1 MPEENIPASV
11 PFDIERLKELIQLME
26 EHDLTEVDL
35 HKGDQRCR
43 LRRGSQQ
50 MVPAAYA
57 PAPYPVMPQQ
67 PSAPAGGAAEGA
79 APKSDGTLVIKS
91 PTVGTFYSAAS
102 PDDEPFVKI
111 GSPVSPD
118 TVVCL
123 VEAMK
128 VYNQI
133 TADVSG
139 TVTEVCVHNG
149 DAVEFGQP
157 LFRVRPG

>member
-1 MPEENIPASV
+1 MAEENSPASV
-11 PFDIERLKELIQLME
+11 PFDLERLKELIELME
-26 EHDLTEVDL
+26 AHDLSEVDL

-43 LRRGSQQ
+43 LRRGSQNALP
-50 MVPAAYA
+50 VGYAPGPYPYPPPAVAPPAAGA
-57 PAPYPVMPQQ
+57 EA
-67 PSAPAGGAAEGA
+67 SAG
-79 APKSDGTLVIKS
+79 PKVDGTVAIKS
-91 PTVGTFYSAAS
+91 PTVGTFYSSAS
-102 PDDEPFVKI
+102 PDDEPFAKI
-111 GSPVSPD
+111 GSQVSPD

-139 TVTEVCVHNG
+139 TITEVCVHNG